1 MGTREGR
8 RLPGAAGS
16 TRPRAPATAH
26 WTVGR
31 CVVLAHRGASADAP
45 ENTLPA
51 FALAEAAGADALEID
66 VRLTADGV
74 VVVHHDETIDR
85 LTDGRGPLRA
95 LTLDQLRRFDAGYRF
110 SPDGGRSFPYRG
122 RGVVV
127 PTLAETLAAHPGL
140 GINVDLKDHDAA
152 MARAAVETV
161 TAAGAGARTLLT
173 SFDAGVL
180 AEVRRLDPAIATGL
194 AEPEVALFYRAY
206 WRSCWLPGRSPA
218 AVGAALRAAGRLPAS
233 ARALQIPPRYRGLP
247 LVTRGSVA
255 AAHAAGLAVHVW
267 TIDTPD
273 QMRRLLGC
281 GVDGIVTNRPAV
293 ARAVIDDR
301 AAASTPERP

>member
-1 MGTREGR
+1 MIGRPAPPPVRPHWAVGR
-8 RLPGAAGS
+8 R
-16 TRPRAPATAH
+16 
-26 WTVGR
+26 
-31 CVVLAHRGASADAP
+31 VVLAHRGASAEAP

-74 VVVHHDETIDR
+74 VVVHHDATIDR

-95 LTLDQLRRFDAGYRF
+95 LTLQRLRQFDAGYRF
-110 SPDGGRSFPYRG
+110 SPDGGSSFPYRG

-127 PTLAETLAAHPGL
+127 PTLAETLAAHPAL
-140 GINVDLKDHDAA
+140 GINIDLKDHDAA

-161 TAAGAGARTLLT
+161 AAAGARDRTLLT

-194 AEPEVALFYRAY
+194 AQSEVARFYRAY
-206 WRSCWLPGRSPA
+206 WRSCWLPGRPPA
-218 AVGAALRAAGRLPAS
+218 AVGAALRAAGLLPAS
-233 ARALQIPPRYRGLP
+233 ARALQVPPRHRGLP
-247 LVTRGSVA
+247 LVTPGSVA

-267 TIDTPD
+267 TVDAPEA
-273 QMRRLLGC
+273 MRRLLAC

-293 ARAVIDDR
+293 ARALIDGEG
-301 AAASTPERP
+301 AGSPPRP